1 MRDIDFNVVGERR
14 KLLVRA
20 MSEILGE
27 DAVYQGAPSFSYTV
41 DGYTIS
47 RNGVVSCPDS
57 VTSEEVHQLI
67 AALQARGFSPIRTGS
82 KAAMFSVEMP
92 RDGF

>member
-41 DGYTIS
+41 DG
-47 RNGVVSCPDS
+47 
-57 VTSEEVHQLI
+57 
-67 AALQARGFSPIRTGS
+67 
-82 KAAMFSVEMP
+82 
-92 RDGF
+92 